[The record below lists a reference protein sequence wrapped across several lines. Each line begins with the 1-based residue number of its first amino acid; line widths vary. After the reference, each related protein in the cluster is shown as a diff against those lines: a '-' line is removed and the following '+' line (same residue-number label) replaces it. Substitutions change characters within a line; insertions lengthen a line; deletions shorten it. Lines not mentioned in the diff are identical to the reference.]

1 MSGTKRHPVPEPVK
15 RDILIEAGY
24 RCAIPRWMVHT
35 LEIAHI
41 VSYEESGGDNSREN
55 LIALCPNHHTMYDV
69 EKKIDRKAMKIIK
82 NKLGII
88 NGRYNDFEQRVFR
101 HFANHPEEPNFEF
114 TDAVEVEILLFN
126 AVEDGYMRKTDVVQP
141 QRGGFTSGYMI
152 AVYEITTEGREFIRK
167 WLSEDEELS

>member
-1 MSGTKRHPVPEPVK
+1 MSRTKRQRVPDPVK
-15 RDILIEAGY
+15 RDILLEAGY
-24 RCAIPRWMVHT
+24 RCAIPRCMAHT

-55 LIALCPNHHTMYDV
+55 LIALCPNHHTLYDV

-101 HFANHPEEPNFEF
+101 YFAKNSETSEIQLS
-114 TDAVEVEILLFN
+114 DAVEVDILLMN
-126 AVEDGYMRKTDVVQP
+126 AVEDGYIRKGDIIEPPTGHYVSEYKLAIYQ
-141 QRGGFTSGYMI
+141 
-152 AVYEITTEGREFIRK
+152 ITPEGREFIRK